1 VKTRIYEICHF
12 RAALVV
18 NMALSLQYWRSYVEG
33 FVKISRKSEAMVEAN
48 RVLTFTFDVEMM
60 VVQATVQASMRDR
73 SYEVGLRV
81 CTERVSDVVR

>member
-1 VKTRIYEICHF
+1 
-12 RAALVV
+12 
-18 NMALSLQYWRSYVEG
+18 MEG

-73 SYEVGLRV
+73 SYKVRV